1 MGQFFSE
8 IAQIWKHKEMVSE
21 LAKADFKKRIAGSY
35 FGMVWMFVQPV
46 VTIVI
51 YYLVF
56 TLLRDGRNDRYPFI
70 LWLVAGLVPWFFFS
84 EALQLATNSLYE
96 YSYLVKKVVFN
107 ISVLPVIKVV
117 SALFI
122 HLIFL
127 LIMVLFYGIMGY
139 FPTAYWLQIPYYSLA
154 MLVLVLAVGY
164 LCASI
169 YVFFKDMAQ
178 IVSIILQFGIWVTPI
193 MWNYIEVGIGGTALA
208 LLKLNPMFYIVQG
221 YRDSLLDQVWF
232 WQRPGETLYFWVFA
246 LLFLFAGVSVFQRLR
261 PHFADV
267 L

>member
-127 LIMVLFYGIMGY
+127 LIMVLFYMIMGS
-139 FPTAYWLQIPYYSLA
+139 FPTVYWLQIPYYSLA
-154 MLVLVLAVGY
+154 MLALVLAVGY

-169 YVFFKDMAQ
+169 YVFIKEMAQ
-178 IVSIILQFGIWVTPI
+178 IVARILQYGVWVRPF
-193 MWNYIEVGIGGTALA
+193 MW
-208 LLKLNPMFYIVQG
+208 
-221 YRDSLLDQVWF
+221 S
-232 WQRPGETLYFWVFA
+232 
-246 LLFLFAGVSVFQRLR
+246 
-261 PHFADV
+261 
-267 L
+267 

>member
-1 MGQFFSE
+1 MKQFFSE
-8 IAQIWKHKEMVSE
+8 FSQIWKRKGMVSE
-21 LAKADFKKRIAGSY
+21 LAKADFKKRFAGSY
-35 FGMVWMFVQPV
+35 FGILWMFVQPV

-56 TLLRDGRNDRYPFI
+56 TLLRDGSNDKYPFI

-84 EALQLATNSLYE
+84 EAVQLATNSLYE

-107 ISVLPVIKVV
+107 ISILPVIKIV

-127 LIMVLFYGIMGY
+127 LIMVIFYLIMGY
-139 FPTAYWLQIPYYSLA
+139 FPTPYWIQIVYYSFS
-154 MLVLVLAVGY
+154 MLVLIMAVGY
-164 LCASI
+164 LCAAVN
-169 YVFFKDMAQ
+169 VFFKDMTQ
-178 IVSIILQFGIWVTPI
+178 IVGIILQFGIWVTPI
-193 MWNYIEVGIGGTALA
+193 MWEYQLVGGWVLRI
-208 LLKLNPMFYIVQG
+208 LKLNPMFYIVQG

-232 WQRPGETLYFWVFA
+232 WQRPGETLYFWVITL
-246 LLFLFAGVSVFQRLR
+246 LLFWMGTSVFQKLR

>member
-1 MGQFFSE
+1 MKQFFSE
-8 IAQIWKHKEMVSE
+8 FSQIWRGKGMVSE
-21 LAKADFKKRIAGSY
+21 LAKADFKKRFAGSY
-35 FGMVWMFVQPV
+35 FGILWMFVQPL

-56 TLLRDGRNDRYPFI
+56 TLLRDGSNDKYPFI

-84 EALQLATNSLYE
+84 EAVQLATGSLYE

-107 ISVLPVIKVV
+107 ISILPVIKIV

-127 LIMVLFYGIMGY
+127 LIMVAFYLIMGY
-139 FPTAYWLQIPYYSLA
+139 FPTVYWLQILYYSFS
-154 MLVLVLAVGY
+154 MLVLIMAAGY
-164 LCASI
+164 LASSI
-169 YVFFKDMAQ
+169 NVFFRDMTQ
-178 IVSIILQFGIWVTPI
+178 IVGIILQFGIWVTPI
-193 MWNYIEVGIGGTALA
+193 MWEYQLVGGWVLR

-232 WQRPGETLYFWVFA
+232 WQRPGETACFWVITL
-246 LLFLFAGVSVFQRLR
+246 LLFWLGTSVFQRLR

>member
-127 LIMVLFYGIMGY
+127 LIMVLFYLIMGS
-139 FPTAYWLQIPYYSLA
+139 FPTVYWLQIPYYSLA
-154 MLVLVLAVGY
+154 MLALVLAVGY

-178 IVSIILQFGIWVTPI
+178 IVAIILQFGIWVTPI
-193 MWNYIEVGIGGTALA
+193 GGTVLA

-232 WQRPGETLYFWVFA
+232 WQRPGETLYFWAFA

>member
-1 MGQFFSE
+1 M
-8 IAQIWKHKEMVSE
+8 
-21 LAKADFKKRIAGSY
+21 
-35 FGMVWMFVQPV
+35 
-46 VTIVI
+46 
-51 YYLVF
+51 
-56 TLLRDGRNDRYPFI
+56 
-70 LWLVAGLVPWFFFS
+70 
-84 EALQLATNSLYE
+84 
-96 YSYLVKKVVFN
+96 VFN

-127 LIMVLFYGIMGY
+127 LIMVLFYMIMGS
-139 FPTAYWLQIPYYSLA
+139 FPTVYWLQIPYYSLS
-154 MLVLVLAVGY
+154 MLALVLAVGY

-178 IVSIILQFGIWVTPI
+178 IVAIILQFGIWVTPI
-193 MWNYIEVGIGGTALA
+193 MWNYIEVGIGGTVLA

-232 WQRPGETLYFWVFA
+232 WQRPGETLYFWAFA